1 MKLKDSK
8 IVITEQGSIIFNILL
23 SRLKKTIVLTSNEL
37 MSKKEFASG
46 GLFNSH
52 LYGIWDELNCQRSF
66 NIQGHENSIHQY
78 SNPIIV
84 DINKLEILVNDS

>member
-1 MKLKDSK
+1 MKLRDAK

-37 MSKKEFASG
+37 MTEREFASG

-52 LYGIWDELNCQRSF
+52 LYGIWDELNCKRSF
-66 NIQGHENSIHQY
+66 NLQGHANSIHQY